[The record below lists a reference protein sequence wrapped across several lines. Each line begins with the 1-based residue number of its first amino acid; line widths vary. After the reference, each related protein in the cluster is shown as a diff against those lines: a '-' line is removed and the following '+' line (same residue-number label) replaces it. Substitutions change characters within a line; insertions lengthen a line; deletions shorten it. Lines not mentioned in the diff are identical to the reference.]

1 MILGIPLWF
10 TSHLENP
17 LKMLSVL
24 LLWRIFDKWMGTKP
38 RPAQMT
44 SLEVHHM
51 GLGFPLTNCSK
62 DGHKKASSPWGMYSL
77 VPSLFKVHSTSLI
90 ILIVWKEQNLVHSV
104 RLCYCRTVPWLWT
117 VTNQMN
123 ISDCWCCLIFAQWSV
138 TILSPQWLLLL
149 TDQVQ
154 YPLVPLLWTNFC
166 QWSPDTKRWFDVM
179 SSTGEYSC
187 KNWERETKQK
197 DGCSR

>member
-24 LLWRIFDKWMGTKP
+24 LLWWIFHKGMGTKP

-90 ILIVWKEQNLVHSV
+90 ILIVWKEQNLFQSGRSIIVV
-104 RLCYCRTVPWLWT
+104 VPWLWT

-154 YPLVPLLWTNFC
+154 YPLVPLLWTNFLSVVPRHKEMVWC
-166 QWSPDTKRWFDVM
+166 NVIHWRVLL
-179 SSTGEYSC
+179 
-187 KNWERETKQK
+187 
-197 DGCSR
+197 